1 MTDLKTPYA
10 TRLCLSGAESRR
22 LLDTFRDFGVKHI
35 QVSYYYLKRVFSD
48 PLEFAEYAAPFTT
61 VLIDSG
67 TIYHKFKTPQEKDDF
82 IKDYE
87 KVPDMIRKIT
97 REKIMSVAQEFIN
110 SNTWVLAAVSSGDR
124 DELLELNDK
133 IVKLFPT
140 DIE

>member
-1 MTDLKTPYA
+1 
-10 TRLCLSGAESRR
+10 
-22 LLDTFRDFGVKHI
+22 
-35 QVSYYYLKRVFSD
+35 
-48 PLEFAEYAAPFTT
+48 
-61 VLIDSG
+61 
-67 TIYHKFKTPQEKDDF
+67 
-82 IKDYE
+82 
-87 KVPDMIRKIT
+87 MIRKVT